1 MRQSILVGEPV
12 YTSIPDDIL
21 VVVHVNTV
29 ESDRWWASPSNSWL
43 DGTVSK
49 KNDWLLSHERDKL
62 SAAAKLD
69 ILKKKNIDTTNR
81 WLSVNVR

>member
-21 VVVHVNTV
+21 VVVHIITV
-29 ESDRWWASPSNSWL
+29 QSDWWWASPSNSWL

-49 KNDWLLSHERDKL
+49 
-62 SAAAKLD
+62 
-69 ILKKKNIDTTNR
+69 
-81 WLSVNVR
+81 